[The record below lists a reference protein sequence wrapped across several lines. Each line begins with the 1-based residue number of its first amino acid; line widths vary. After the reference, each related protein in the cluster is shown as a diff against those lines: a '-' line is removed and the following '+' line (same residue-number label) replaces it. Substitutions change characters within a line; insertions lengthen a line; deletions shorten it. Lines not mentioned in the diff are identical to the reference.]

1 MANEQIKMNEQT
13 HFRTCNLCEAM
24 CGIVIQH
31 DGDKVLSIKGD
42 KDDPFSK
49 GYICP
54 KATALQDLHEDNDRL
69 RHPVERTANGWKE
82 ISWPDALDKVAA
94 GIQSVQKKHGKN
106 ALGIYLGNPN
116 VHNLGG
122 MLTIKHLLTSI
133 KTRSRFSAT
142 SIDQLPHHIVSMHLF
157 GHMLRIPVP
166 DVNRTQYM
174 LIIGGNPLASNG
186 SIMTAPNMRQ
196 KLKDI
201 KARDGKV
208 VVIDPRRTETA
219 DIASEHH
226 FIRPATD
233 VLLLLA
239 MLNEIYLQGY
249 ADKARAKNNRAA
261 ALAPEI
267 ERLADFAKDYSAES
281 VADITGISV
290 SEIKRLVKEFC
301 EAESSVCYGRMGV
314 SVQEFG
320 LLSQYLIMV
329 INIVTGR
336 LDEVGGLMFPNPA
349 VDVVNN
355 SGPGY
360 LGKRHSRVS
369 HLPDFNGDYPV
380 VAMADEMLVEGAGQL
395 KGFMTVAGNPVLST
409 PNGEKLDE
417 AFANLDFMVAID
429 YFVTET
435 SRHAHIILPPV
446 SPLERDHYDV
456 TFNNFAV
463 HNVAKYSKALFRK
476 KKSAK
481 HDWQIYL
488 ELAKRLD
495 KKAPLATRVE
505 RLLVKVLGPK
515 FVLNQGLKRGP
526 YKGLNLKKLK
536 KNPHGIDLGA
546 LKRMLPEAL
555 KHKDKQIHLNVD
567 FYKADLERVQEMV
580 QDYDDQQILLIGRRH
595 VRSNNSWLHNSYRL
609 VKGKPRC
616 TLMLH
621 PETAK
626 EYGIED
632 GQNVK
637 VTSRVGSVNII
648 AEVTD
653 ELMPRVVSIPHG
665 WGHGRKGVKQKI
677 AQAHAGVSVNDL
689 TDDTLIDQLSG
700 NAAVNGVPVQLEAV
714 EPEVVDLET
723 TDSSVD
729 SETESSNI
737 ESSDIESGNAA

>member
-1 MANEQIKMNEQT
+1 MSSEKIHTDEQT

-24 CGIVIQH
+24 CGIVIKH
-31 DGDKVLSIKGD
+31 DGKKVLSIKGD

-54 KATALQDLHEDNDRL
+54 KATALQDLHEDSDRL

-82 ISWPDALDKVAA
+82 ISWADALDKVAA
-94 GIQSVQKKHGKN
+94 GIQSVQKKHGQN
-106 ALGIYLGNPN
+106 AFGIYLGNPN

-174 LIIGGNPLASNG
+174 LVIGGNPLASNG

-249 ADKARAKNNRAA
+249 ADKARANNNRAA

-267 ERLADFAKDYSAES
+267 ARIADFAKDYSAES
-281 VADITGISV
+281 VADITGIAAN
-290 SEIKRLVKEFC
+290 EIRRLVKEFC

-320 LLSQYLIMV
+320 LLSQYLIML

-369 HLPDFNGDYPV
+369 NLPDFNGDYPV

-409 PNGEKLDE
+409 PNGEKLDT

-463 HNVAKYSKALFRK
+463 HNVAKYSKALFTK
-476 KKSAK
+476 KRSAK

-495 KKAPLATRVE
+495 KKAALATKAE

-515 FVLNQGLKRGP
+515 FVLDQGLKRGP
-526 YKGLNLKKLK
+526 YKGLNLKQLK
-536 KNPHGIDLGA
+536 KSPHGIDLGA

-555 KHKDKQIHLNVD
+555 KHKDKKIHLNVD
-567 FYKADLERVQEMV
+567 FYQADLERVQEMV
-580 QDYDDQQILLIGRRH
+580 QGYDDKQILLIGRRH

-637 VTSRVGSVNII
+637 VTSRVGSVVIV

-700 NAAVNGVPVQLEAV
+700 NAAVNGVPVQLQAIA
-714 EPEVVDLET
+714 PEVVDLET
-723 TDSSVD
+723 IDSNV
-729 SETESSNI
+729 N
-737 ESSDIESGNAA
+737 SDIESGSAA

>member
-1 MANEQIKMNEQT
+1 MSSKTVQDNEQT

-24 CGIVIQH
+24 CGIVIKH
-31 DGDKVLSIKGD
+31 DGDKVISIKGD
-42 KDDPFSK
+42 KDDPFSQ

-54 KATALQDLHEDNDRL
+54 KATALQDLHEDPDRL
-69 RHPVERTANGWKE
+69 RGPVERTKDGWKE
-82 ISWPDALDKVAA
+82 ISWPDALDKVAV
-94 GIQSVQKKHGKN
+94 GIKFVQQKHGKN
-106 ALGIYLGNPN
+106 ALGVYLGNPN

-122 MLTIKHLLTSI
+122 MLTIKHLLGSI

-219 DIASEHH
+219 EIASEHH

-239 MLNEIYLQGY
+239 MLNEIYAQGY
-249 ADKARAKNNRAA
+249 ADKAQLTNNRAA
-261 ALAPEI
+261 LLAPEI
-267 ERLADFAKDYSAES
+267 ERIADFAKDYSAES
-281 VADITGISV
+281 VASITGIAAV
-290 SEIKRLVKEFC
+290 DIKRMVTEFC
-301 EAESSVCYGRMGV
+301 EAPSAVCYGRMGV
-314 SVQEFG
+314 SVQAFG

-329 INIVTGR
+329 MNIVTGR
-336 LDEVGGLMFPNPA
+336 LDEVGGLMFPNAA

-360 LGKRHSRVS
+360 FGKRHSRVNN
-369 HLPDFNGDYPV
+369 LPDFNGDYPV
-380 VAMADEMLVEGAGQL
+380 VAMADEMLVEGEGQL

-409 PNGEKLDE
+409 PNGEKLDT
-417 AFANLDFMVAID
+417 ALANLDFMVSLD
-429 YFVTET
+429 YFINET

-463 HNVAKYSKALFRK
+463 HNVAKYSNALFRK
-476 KKSAK
+476 HKKAK

-495 KKAPLATRVE
+495 KKVPMATKVE
-505 RLLVKVLGPK
+505 RLLISALGPK
-515 FVLNQGLKRGP
+515 FILDQGLRRGP

-536 KNPHGIDLGA
+536 KNIHGMDLGP
-546 LKRMLPEAL
+546 LKPMLPKAL
-555 KHKDKQIHLNVD
+555 KHKDQKIHLNVD
-567 FYKADLERVQEMV
+567 FYQADLDRVQAMM
-580 QDYDDQQILLIGRRH
+580 QDYDDTQILLIGRRH
-595 VRSNNSWLHNSYRL
+595 VRSNNSWLHNSQRL
-609 VKGKPRC
+609 VKGKSRC

-621 PETAK
+621 PETAEQHGIK
-626 EYGIED
+626 E
-632 GQNVK
+632 GQDVR
-637 VTSRVGSVNII
+637 VTSRVGSVVIT

-653 ELMPRVVSIPHG
+653 ELMPGVVSIPHG
-665 WGHGRKGVKQKI
+665 FGHGRKGVKQKI

-689 TDDTLIDQLSG
+689 TDDTLIDTLSG

-714 EPEVVDLET
+714 APETSNLDT
-723 TDSSVD
+723 TDSKTD
-729 SETESSNI
+729 SPTTTSHSESS
-737 ESSDIESGNAA
+737 SAA

>member
-1 MANEQIKMNEQT
+1 MASEQSKTNEQT

-31 DGDKVLSIKGD
+31 DGEKVLSIKGD

-54 KATALQDLHEDNDRL
+54 KATALQDLHEDSDRL

-82 ISWPDALDKVAA
+82 ISWPEALDKVAA
-94 GIQSVQKKHGKN
+94 GIQSVQKKHGQN
-106 ALGIYLGNPN
+106 AFGIYLGNPN

-122 MLTIKHLLTSI
+122 MLTIKHLLSSI

-249 ADKARAKNNRAA
+249 AGKARAKNNRAA

-267 ERLADFAKDYSAES
+267 ERVADFAKDYSAES
-281 VADITGISV
+281 VADITGIAA

-369 HLPDFNGDYPV
+369 NLPDFNGDYPV

-409 PNGEKLDE
+409 PNGEKLDT

-435 SRHAHIILPPV
+435 SRHANIILPPV

-463 HNVAKYSKALFRK
+463 HNVAKYSKALFAK

-495 KKAPLATRVE
+495 KKAALATKIE
-505 RLLVKVLGPK
+505 RRIVRTLGPK
-515 FVLNQGLKRGP
+515 FMLDQGLRRGP
-526 YKGLNLKKLK
+526 YAGMSLNKLK
-536 KNPHGIDLGA
+536 KKPHGFDLGP
-546 LKRMLPEAL
+546 LKRMLPQAL
-555 KHKDKQIHLNVD
+555 KHKDKQIHLNID
-567 FYKADLERVQEMV
+567 FYQADLARVREMM
-580 QDYDDQQILLIGRRH
+580 QNYDDKQVLLIGRRH

-626 EYGIED
+626 KYGIED

-637 VTSRVGSVNII
+637 VSSRVGSVII
-648 AEVTD
+648 VAEVTD
-653 ELMPRVVSIPHG
+653 ELMPKVVSIPHG

-700 NAAVNGVPVQLEAV
+700 NAAVNGVPVQLEAI
-714 EPEVVDLET
+714 PLEVANLEI

-729 SETESSNI
+729 SDVNA
-737 ESSDIESGNAA
+737 DIKSGSAA

>member
-1 MANEQIKMNEQT
+1 MGTTAASATDNEQI
-13 HFRTCNLCEAM
+13 HFRTCTLCEAM
-24 CGIVIQH
+24 CGVEIKH
-31 DGDKVLSIKGD
+31 DGEKVLSIKGD
-42 KDDPFSK
+42 KNDPFSQ

-54 KATALQDLHEDNDRL
+54 KATALQDLYEDPDRL
-69 RHPVERTANGWKE
+69 RGPVERTADGWKS
-82 ISWPDALDKVAA
+82 ISWIEALDKVAA
-94 GIQSVQKKHGKN
+94 GIQSVQQKYGQN
-106 ALGIYLGNPN
+106 AFGVYLGNPN
-116 VHNLGG
+116 VHNMGG
-122 MLTIKHLLTSI
+122 MLTIKQLLTSL

-201 KARDGKV
+201 KARNGKV

-239 MLNEIYLQGY
+239 MLNEIYAQGY
-249 ADKARAKNNRAA
+249 AKVDSRVAG
-261 ALAPEI
+261 LAPEI
-267 ERLADFAKDYSAES
+267 DRIASFAEGFTPES
-281 VADITGISV
+281 VANITGITAA
-290 SEIKRLVKEFC
+290 EIKRIVKEFC
-301 EAESSVCYGRMGV
+301 EAESSVCYGRMGI

-320 LLSQYLIMV
+320 LLSQYLSMV

-349 VDVVNN
+349 VDVVNS

-369 HLPDFNGDYPV
+369 NLPDFNGEYPV
-380 VAMADEMLVEGAGQL
+380 VAMADEMLVKGEGQL
-395 KGFMTVAGNPVLST
+395 KGFMSVAGNPVLST

-417 AFANLDFMVAID
+417 ALSGLEFMVSLD

-435 SRHAHIILPPV
+435 SRHANIILPPV
-446 SPLERDHYDV
+446 SPLERDHYDI
-456 TFNNFAV
+456 TFNGFAV
-463 HNVAKYSKALFRK
+463 HNVAKYSPALFSK
-476 KKSAK
+476 TENEK
-481 HDWQIYL
+481 HDWEIYL
-488 ELAKRLD
+488 ELADRLD
-495 KKAPLATRVE
+495 KDAPEAVQKERAATKAF
-505 RLLVKVLGPK
+505 GPK
-515 FVLNQGLKRGP
+515 FLLDQGLKYGP
-526 YKGLNLKKLK
+526 YKDVTLDALID
-536 KNPHGIDLGA
+536 NPHGIDLGP
-546 LKRMLPEAL
+546 LHRMLPEAI
-555 KHKDKQIHLNVD
+555 KHADKQINLNVD
-567 FYKADLERVQEMV
+567 FYQADLARVKEMMQQYDNQET
-580 QDYDDQQILLIGRRH
+580 LLIGRRH

-609 VKGKPRC
+609 VKGKSRC

-621 PETAK
+621 PETA
-626 EYGIED
+626 EQHGIED
-632 GQNVK
+632 GQDVR
-637 VTSRVGSVNII
+637 VTSRVGSVVIA

-653 ELMPRVVSIPHG
+653 ELMPGVVSIPHG
-665 WGHGRKGVKQKI
+665 FGHGRKGVKQKI

-700 NAAVNGVPVQLEAV
+700 NAAVNGVPVQLEALGANADSV
-714 EPEVVDLET
+714 ANAVLENSI
-723 TDSSVD
+723 DSA
-729 SETESSNI
+729 I
-737 ESSDIESGNAA
+737 A

>member
-1 MANEQIKMNEQT
+1 MATEQVKSNEQT

-24 CGIVIQH
+24 CGIEIKH
-31 DGDKVLSIKGD
+31 DGKKVLSIKGD
-42 KDDPFSK
+42 KNDPFSK

-54 KATALQDLHEDNDRL
+54 KATALQDLHEDPDRL
-69 RHPVERTANGWKE
+69 RHPVERTANGWQE
-82 ISWPDALDKVAA
+82 ISWSEALDKVAA
-94 GIQSVQKKHGKN
+94 GIGAVQKQYGKN
-106 ALGIYLGNPN
+106 AFGVYLGNPN
-116 VHNLGG
+116 VHNMGG
-122 MLTIKHLLTSI
+122 MLTIKHLLNSL

-142 SIDQLPHHIVSMHLF
+142 SVDQLPHHIVSMHLF

-201 KARDGKV
+201 KVRAGKV

-249 ADKARAKNNRAA
+249 ADKAKVHNRAA
-261 ALAPEI
+261 KFTPEI
-267 ERLADFAKDYSAES
+267 EQLADFAKDYSAES
-281 VADITGISV
+281 VATITGISAV
-290 SEIKRLVKEFC
+290 EIKRLVKEFC
-301 EAESSVCYGRMGV
+301 EAKSAVCYGRMGV

-336 LDEVGGLMFPNPA
+336 LDEIGGLMFPNAA

-369 HLPDFNGDYPV
+369 KLPDFNGDYPV
-380 VAMADEMLVEGAGQL
+380 VAMSDEMLVTGEGQL

-409 PNGEKLDE
+409 PNGEKLDK
-417 AFANLDFMVAID
+417 AFAALDFMVAID
-429 YFVTET
+429 YFVNET
-435 SRHAHIILPPV
+435 SRHANIILPPV

-463 HNVAKYSKALFRK
+463 HNFAKYSKALFAK
-476 KKSAK
+476 DKNAK

-495 KKAPLATRVE
+495 KKASLITKAE
-505 RLLVKVLGPK
+505 RLLIKRLGPK
-515 FVLNQGLKRGP
+515 FVLDQGLRRGP
-526 YKGLNLKKLK
+526 YAGMTLSKLK
-536 KNPHGIDLGA
+536 KSPHGLDLGP
-546 LKRMLPEAL
+546 LKIMLPQAL

-567 FYKADLERVQEMV
+567 FYQADLARVQAMM
-580 QDYDDQQILLIGRRH
+580 QDYDAQQVLLIGRRH

-621 PETAK
+621 PDTAAQ
-626 EYGIED
+626 YGIED
-632 GQNVK
+632 GQDVK
-637 VTSRVGSVNII
+637 VTSRVGSVII
-648 AEVTD
+648 AAEVTD
-653 ELMPRVVSIPHG
+653 ELMPNVVSIPHG
-665 WGHGRKGVKQKI
+665 FGHGRKGVKQKI

-689 TDDTLIDQLSG
+689 TDETLIDELSG
-700 NAAVNGVPVQLEAV
+700 NAAVNGVPVRLEAV
-714 EPEVVDLET
+714 QVKAAKS
-723 TDSSVD
+723 DSSNSAAHLKGESD
-729 SETESSNI
+729 S
-737 ESSDIESGNAA
+737 AA

>member
-1 MANEQIKMNEQT
+1 MASEKIHTDEQT

-31 DGDKVLSIKGD
+31 DGEKVLSIKGD
-42 KDDPFSK
+42 KNDPFSK

-54 KATALQDLHEDNDRL
+54 KATALQDLHEDSDRL

-94 GIQSVQKKHGKN
+94 GIQLVQKKHGQN
-106 ALGIYLGNPN
+106 AFGIYLGNPN

-122 MLTIKHLLTSI
+122 MLTIKHLLSSI

-249 ADKARAKNNRAA
+249 ADKAHAKNNRAA

-267 ERLADFAKDYSAES
+267 ERIADFAKDYSAES
-281 VADITGISV
+281 VADITGIAA

-369 HLPDFNGDYPV
+369 NLPDFNGDYPV

-409 PNGEKLDE
+409 PNGEKLDT

-463 HNVAKYSKALFRK
+463 HNVAKYSKALFAK

-495 KKAPLATRVE
+495 KKAALATKIE
-505 RLLVKVLGPK
+505 RRIVRTLGPK
-515 FVLNQGLKRGP
+515 FMLDQGLRRGP
-526 YKGLNLKKLK
+526 YAGMTLNKLK
-536 KNPHGIDLGA
+536 KNPHGIDLGPP
-546 LKRMLPEAL
+546 KRMLPQAL
-555 KHKDKQIHLNVD
+555 KHKDKQIHLNID
-567 FYKADLERVQEMV
+567 FYQADLERVREMM
-580 QDYDDQQILLIGRRH
+580 QNYDDKQVLLIGRRH

-626 EYGIED
+626 EYSIED

-637 VTSRVGSVNII
+637 VTSRVGSVII
-648 AEVTD
+648 TAEVTD
-653 ELMPRVVSIPHG
+653 ELMPKVVSIPHG
-665 WGHGRKGVKQKI
+665 WGHDRKGVKQKI

-700 NAAVNGVPVQLEAV
+700 NAAVNGVPVQLEAI
-714 EPEVVDLET
+714 PLEVANLEI

-729 SETESSNI
+729 SDVNA
-737 ESSDIESGNAA
+737 DIKSGSAA

>member
-1 MANEQIKMNEQT
+1 MATEQVKSKEQT

-24 CGIVIQH
+24 CGIEIKH
-31 DGDKVLSIKGD
+31 DGKKVLSIKGD
-42 KDDPFSK
+42 KNDPFSK

-54 KATALQDLHEDNDRL
+54 KATALQDLHEDPDRL
-69 RHPVERTANGWKE
+69 RHPVERTVNGWQE
-82 ISWPDALDKVAA
+82 ISWSEALDKVAA
-94 GIQSVQKKHGKN
+94 GIGAVQKQYGKN
-106 ALGIYLGNPN
+106 AFGVYLGNPN
-116 VHNLGG
+116 VHNMGG
-122 MLTIKHLLTSI
+122 MLTIKHLLNSL

-142 SIDQLPHHIVSMHLF
+142 SVDQLPHHIVSMHLF

-201 KARDGKV
+201 KARAGKV

-249 ADKARAKNNRAA
+249 ADKAKVHNRAA
-261 ALAPEI
+261 KFTSEI
-267 ERLADFAKDYSAES
+267 EQLADFAKDYSAES
-281 VADITGISV
+281 VASVTGITAT
-290 SEIKRLVKEFC
+290 EIKRLVKEFC
-301 EAESSVCYGRMGV
+301 EAESAVCYGRMGV

-320 LLSQYLIMV
+320 LLSQYLIMA

-336 LDEVGGLMFPNPA
+336 LDEIGGLMFPNA
-349 VDVVNN
+349 ALDVVNN

-369 HLPDFNGDYPV
+369 KLPDFNGDYPV
-380 VAMADEMLVEGAGQL
+380 VAMGDEMLVTGEGQL

-409 PNGEKLDE
+409 PNGEKLDK
-417 AFANLDFMVAID
+417 AFAELDFMVAID
-429 YFVTET
+429 YFVNET
-435 SRHAHIILPPV
+435 SRHANIILPPV

-456 TFNNFAV
+456 TFNNFSV
-463 HNVAKYSKALFRK
+463 HNVAKYSKALFAK
-476 KKSAK
+476 DKNAK

-495 KKAPLATRVE
+495 KKASLTTKAE
-505 RLLVKVLGPK
+505 RLLIKQLGPK
-515 FVLNQGLKRGP
+515 FVLDQGLRRGP
-526 YKGLNLKKLK
+526 YAGMTLHKLK
-536 KNPHGIDLGA
+536 KNTHGLDLGPLKTTLPQA
-546 LKRMLPEAL
+546 LQ
-555 KHKDKQIHLNVD
+555 HKDKQIHLNVD
-567 FYKADLERVQEMV
+567 FYMADLVRVQAMM
-580 QDYDDQQILLIGRRH
+580 QDYDAQQVLLIGRRH
-595 VRSNNSWLHNSYRL
+595 VRSNNSWLHNSHRL

-621 PETAK
+621 PDTA
-626 EYGIED
+626 EQYGIED
-632 GQNVK
+632 GQDVK
-637 VTSRVGSVNII
+637 VTSRVSSVII
-648 AEVTD
+648 AVEVTD
-653 ELMPRVVSIPHG
+653 ELMPNVVSIPHG
-665 WGHGRKGVKQKI
+665 FGHGRKGVKQKI

-689 TDDTLIDQLSG
+689 TDETLIDELSG
-700 NAAVNGVPVQLEAV
+700 NAAVNGVPVRIEAV
-714 EPEVVDLET
+714 Q
-723 TDSSVD
+723 
-729 SETESSNI
+729 I
-737 ESSDIESGNAA
+737 QAAKSDISKSISGLKAESGSAA

>member
-1 MANEQIKMNEQT
+1 MASEKIHTDEQT

-24 CGIVIQH
+24 CGIEIKH
-31 DGDKVLSIKGD
+31 DGVKVLSMKGD

-54 KATALQDLHEDNDRL
+54 KATALQDLHEDSDRL

-82 ISWPDALDKVAA
+82 IGWAEALDKVAA
-94 GIQSVQKKHGKN
+94 GIQSVQKKHGQN
-106 ALGIYLGNPN
+106 AFGIYLGNPN

-249 ADKARAKNNRAA
+249 ADKPHAKNSRAA
-261 ALAPEI
+261 ALVPEI
-267 ERLADFAKDYSAES
+267 ARIADFAKDYSAES
-281 VADITGISV
+281 VAEITGIAAK
-290 SEIKRLVKEFC
+290 EIKRLVKEFC

-320 LLSQYLIMV
+320 LLSQYLIML

-369 HLPDFNGDYPV
+369 NLPDFNGDYPV

-409 PNGEKLDE
+409 PNGEKLDT

-463 HNVAKYSKALFRK
+463 HNVAKYSEALFAKQR
-476 KKSAK
+476 SAK

-495 KKAPLATRVE
+495 KKAALATKVE
-505 RLLVKVLGPK
+505 RLIIKVLGPK

-526 YKGLNLKKLK
+526 YKGLNLKQLK
-536 KNPHGIDLGA
+536 ENPHGIDLGS
-546 LKRMLPEAL
+546 LKTMLPQAL

-567 FYKADLERVQEMV
+567 FYQADLERVQEMM
-580 QDYDDQQILLIGRRH
+580 QDYDDKQILLIGRRH

-637 VTSRVGSVNII
+637 VTSRVGSVTIV

-653 ELMPRVVSIPHG
+653 ELMPKVVSIPHG
-665 WGHGRKGVKQKI
+665 WGHGRKGVRQKI

-700 NAAVNGVPVQLEAV
+700 NAAVNGVPVQLEAIA
-714 EPEVVDLET
+714 PEATDLET
-723 TDSSVD
+723 ADSDVD
-729 SETESSNI
+729 F
-737 ESSDIESGNAA
+737 DMKSGSAA

>member
-1 MANEQIKMNEQT
+1 MAEAQT
-13 HFRTCNLCEAM
+13 HFRTCTLCEAM
-24 CGIVIQH
+24 CGIEIKH
-31 DGDKVLSIKGD
+31 EGEKILSIKGD
-42 KDDPFSK
+42 KNDPFSQ

-54 KATALQDLHEDNDRL
+54 KATALQDLHEDPDRL
-69 RHPVERTANGWKE
+69 RQPIERTADGWKE
-82 ISWPDALDKVAA
+82 ISWPEALDKVAA
-94 GIQSVQKKHGKN
+94 GIQSVQKQHGQN

-116 VHNLGG
+116 VHNMGS
-122 MLTIKHLLTSI
+122 MLTVKHLLTSL

-142 SIDQLPHHIVSMHLF
+142 SIDQLPHHVVCMHLF

-174 LIIGGNPLASNG
+174 LIIGANPLASNG

-219 DIASEHH
+219 EIASEHH

-249 ADKARAKNNRAA
+249 ANKGHAKDNKAS

-267 ERLADFAKDYSAES
+267 ERIASFAKDYSAES
-281 VADITGISV
+281 VASITGITAV
-290 SEIKRLVKEFC
+290 EIKRLVKEFC
-301 EAESSVCYGRMGV
+301 EAESAVCYGRMGV

-329 INIVTGR
+329 MNIITGR

-349 VDVVNN
+349 VDLVNN

-369 HLPDFNGDYPV
+369 KLPDFNGDYPV
-380 VAMADEMLVEGAGQL
+380 VAMADEMLVEGKGQI
-395 KGFMTVAGNPVLST
+395 KAFINVAGNPVLST
-409 PNGEKLDE
+409 PNGEKLDK
-417 AFANLDFMVAID
+417 ALSQLDFMVSFD
-429 YFVTET
+429 YFVNET
-435 SRHAHIILPPV
+435 SCHANIILPPV

-456 TFNNFAV
+456 TFNGFAV
-463 HNVAKYSKALFRK
+463 HNVAKYSPALFTK
-476 KKSAK
+476 KANEK
-481 HDWQIYL
+481 HDWQINL

-495 KKAPLATRVE
+495 KKAPFATKVE
-505 RLLVKVLGPK
+505 RWLTKILGPK
-515 FVLNQGLKRGP
+515 FLLDQGLKRGP
-526 YKGLNLKKLK
+526 YEGITLKKLNK
-536 KNPHGIDLGA
+536 HPHGIDLGP
-546 LKRMLPEAL
+546 LQSMLPKAL

-567 FYKADLERVQEMV
+567 FYQADLDRVQEMMS
-580 QDYDDQQILLIGRRH
+580 QYDDSQLLLIGRRH
-595 VRSNNSWLHNSYRL
+595 VRSNNSWLHNSHRL

-626 EYGIED
+626 QQGIEN
-632 GQNVK
+632 GQDVK
-637 VTSRVGSVNII
+637 VTSRVGSII
-648 AEVTD
+648 IVAEVTD
-653 ELMPRVVSIPHG
+653 ELMPGVVSIPHG

-689 TDDTLIDQLSG
+689 TDETLIDQLSG
-700 NAAVNGVPVQLEAV
+700 NAAVNGVPVSLEAV
-714 EPEVVDLET
+714 PLAVHKLE
-723 TDSSVD
+723 SA
-729 SETESSNI
+729 ELQ
-737 ESSDIESGNAA
+737 A

>member
-1 MANEQIKMNEQT
+1 MASEKIHTDEQT

-24 CGIVIQH
+24 CGIVIKH
-31 DGDKVLSIKGD
+31 DGKKVLSIKGD

-54 KATALQDLHEDNDRL
+54 KATALQDLHEDSDRL

-82 ISWPDALDKVAA
+82 ISWADALDKVAA
-94 GIQSVQKKHGKN
+94 GIQSVQKRYGQN
-106 ALGIYLGNPN
+106 AFGIYLGNPN

-201 KARDGKV
+201 QARDGKV

-219 DIASEHH
+219 DIAREHH

-249 ADKARAKNNRAA
+249 ADKARTKNNRAL

-267 ERLADFAKDYSAES
+267 ERIADFAKDYSAES
-281 VADITGISV
+281 VADITGIAA

-301 EAESSVCYGRMGV
+301 EAESAVCYGRMGV

-320 LLSQYLIMV
+320 LLSQYLIML

-369 HLPDFNGDYPV
+369 NLPDFNGDYPV
-380 VAMADEMLVEGAGQL
+380 VAMADEILVEGAGQL

-463 HNVAKYSKALFRK
+463 HNVAKYSKALFAK

-495 KKAPLATRVE
+495 KKAPLTTKIE
-505 RLLVKVLGPK
+505 RRLVRTLGPK
-515 FVLNQGLKRGP
+515 FLLDQGLRRGP
-526 YKGLNLKKLK
+526 YAGMTLNKLK
-536 KNPHGIDLGA
+536 KNPHGIDLGP
-546 LKRMLPEAL
+546 LKKMLPEVI

-567 FYKADLERVQEMV
+567 FYQADLERVQAMM
-580 QDYDDQQILLIGRRH
+580 QDYDSKQILLIGRRH

-637 VTSRVGSVNII
+637 VISRVGSVMIV
-648 AEVTD
+648 AEVTN

-689 TDDTLIDQLSG
+689 TDDMLIDQLSG
-700 NAAVNGVPVQLEAV
+700 NAAVNGVPVQLEAI
-714 EPEVVDLET
+714 EPKELDLDT
-723 TDSSVD
+723 IDYDVD
-729 SETESSNI
+729 SDIKSES
-737 ESSDIESGNAA
+737 AA

>member
-1 MANEQIKMNEQT
+1 MASEKIHTDEQI

-31 DGDKVLSIKGD
+31 DGEKVLSIKGD
-42 KDDPFSK
+42 KNDPFSK

-54 KATALQDLHEDNDRL
+54 KATVLQDLHEDSDRL

-94 GIQSVQKKHGKN
+94 GIQSVQKKHGQN
-106 ALGIYLGNPN
+106 AFGIYLGNPN

-122 MLTIKHLLTSI
+122 MLTIKHLLSSI

-267 ERLADFAKDYSAES
+267 ARIADFAKDYSAES
-281 VADITGISV
+281 VADITGIAA

-369 HLPDFNGDYPV
+369 NLPDFNGDYPV

-409 PNGEKLDE
+409 PNGEKLDT

-463 HNVAKYSKALFRK
+463 HNVAKYSKALFAK

-495 KKAPLATRVE
+495 KKAALATKIE
-505 RLLVKVLGPK
+505 RRIVRTLGPK
-515 FVLNQGLKRGP
+515 FMLDQGLRRGP
-526 YKGLNLKKLK
+526 YAGMSLNKLK
-536 KNPHGIDLGA
+536 KNPHGFDLGP
-546 LKRMLPEAL
+546 LKRMLPQAL
-555 KHKDKQIHLNVD
+555 KHKDKQIHLNID
-567 FYKADLERVQEMV
+567 FYQADLARVREMM
-580 QDYDDQQILLIGRRH
+580 QNYDDKQVLLIGRRH

-637 VTSRVGSVNII
+637 VSSRVGSVII
-648 AEVTD
+648 VAEVTD
-653 ELMPRVVSIPHG
+653 ELMPKVVSIPHG

-700 NAAVNGVPVQLEAV
+700 NAAVNGVPVQLEAI
-714 EPEVVDLET
+714 PLEVANLEI

-729 SETESSNI
+729 SDVNANI
-737 ESSDIESGNAA
+737 KSGSAA

>member
-1 MANEQIKMNEQT
+1 LIRLVYQVYLYG
-13 HFRTCNLCEAM
+13 FF
-24 CGIVIQH
+24 
-31 DGDKVLSIKGD
+31 SI
-42 KDDPFSK
+42 
-49 GYICP
+49 
-54 KATALQDLHEDNDRL
+54 AHALQDLHEDSDRL

-82 ISWPDALDKVAA
+82 ISWAEALDKVAA
-94 GIQSVQKKHGKN
+94 GIQSVQKKHGQN
-106 ALGIYLGNPN
+106 AFGIYLGNPN

-249 ADKARAKNNRAA
+249 AGKARANNNRAA

-267 ERLADFAKDYSAES
+267 ERIADFAKDYSAES
-281 VADITGISV
+281 VAEITGIAA

-320 LLSQYLIMV
+320 LLSQYLIML

-369 HLPDFNGDYPV
+369 NLPDFNGDYPV

-409 PNGEKLDE
+409 PNGEKLDT
-417 AFANLDFMVAID
+417 AFASLDFMVAID

-463 HNVAKYSKALFRK
+463 HNVAKYSKALFAKQR
-476 KKSAK
+476 SAK

-495 KKAPLATRVE
+495 KKAILATKVE
-505 RLLVKVLGPK
+505 RLIIKVLGPK

-526 YKGLNLKKLK
+526 YKGLNLKQLK
-536 KNPHGIDLGA
+536 KNPHGIDLGS
-546 LKRMLPEAL
+546 LKTMLPQAL

-567 FYKADLERVQEMV
+567 FYRADLERVQEVM
-580 QDYDDQQILLIGRRH
+580 QDYDDKQILLIGRRH

-637 VTSRVGSVNII
+637 VTSRVGSVTIV

-653 ELMPRVVSIPHG
+653 ELMPKVVSIPHG

-700 NAAVNGVPVQLEAV
+700 NAAVNGVPVQLQAIAPEAT
-714 EPEVVDLET
+714 DLET
-723 TDSSVD
+723 ADSDVNFD
-729 SETESSNI
+729 M
-737 ESSDIESGNAA
+737 ESGSAA

>member
-1 MANEQIKMNEQT
+1 MASEQTKTNEQT

-31 DGDKVLSIKGD
+31 DGDKILSIKGD

-54 KATALQDLHEDNDRL
+54 KATALQDLHEDGDRL
-69 RHPVERTANGWKE
+69 HHPVERTTNGWKE
-82 ISWPDALDKVAA
+82 MSWPDALDKVAA

-261 ALAPEI
+261 ALSPEI
-267 ERLADFAKDYSAES
+267 ERLVDFAKDYSAES
-281 VADITGISV
+281 VADITGISA

-301 EAESSVCYGRMGV
+301 EAKSSVCYGRMGV

-495 KKAPLATRVE
+495 KKAPLVIRVE

-526 YKGLNLKKLK
+526 YKDLNLKKLK

-546 LKRMLPEAL
+546 LKRMLPEGL

-567 FYKADLERVQEMV
+567 FYKADLERVQEMM

-637 VTSRVGSVNII
+637 VTSRVGSVNIV
-648 AEVTD
+648 AEVND

-729 SETESSNI
+729 SDIESSNI

>member
-1 MANEQIKMNEQT
+1 MATKSKTQQNKANEKT
-13 HFRTCNLCEAM
+13 HLRTCTLCEAM
-24 CGIVIQH
+24 CGIVIKH
-31 DGDKVLSIKGD
+31 DGNKVLSIKGD

-54 KATALQDLHEDNDRL
+54 KATALQDLHEDPDRL
-69 RHPVERTANGWKE
+69 RHPVERTASGWKK
-82 ISWPDALDKVAA
+82 ISWPEALDKVAA
-94 GIQSVQKKHGKN
+94 GISDVQSKYGKN

-116 VHNLGG
+116 VHNMGG
-122 MLTIKHLLTSI
+122 MLTVKHLLNSI

-166 DVNRTQYM
+166 DVNSTQHM

-196 KLKDI
+196 KIKDI
-201 KARDGKV
+201 KARGGKV

-219 DIASEHH
+219 ELASEHH

-239 MLNEIYLQGY
+239 MLNEIYIQGY
-249 ADKARAKNNRAA
+249 ADKARAKNNKAI
-261 ALAPEI
+261 ALTPEI
-267 ERLADFAKDYSAES
+267 ERMADFAKDYSAES
-281 VADITGISV
+281 VASITGISAH
-290 SEIKRLVKEFC
+290 EIKRLVTEFC
-301 EAESSVCYGRMGV
+301 EADSSVCYGRMGV

-320 LLSQYLIMV
+320 LLCQYLIMI

-349 VDVVNN
+349 VDLVNN

-360 LGKRHSRVS
+360 LGKRHTRVS
-369 HLPDFNGDYPV
+369 NLPDFNGDYPV
-380 VAMADEMLVEGAGQL
+380 VAMADEMLVTGEGQL
-395 KGFMTVAGNPVLST
+395 KAFMCVAGNPVLST

-417 AFANLDFMVAID
+417 ALAQLDFMVAID

-435 SRHAHIILPPV
+435 SRHANIILPPA
-446 SPLERDHYDV
+446 SPLEREHYDV
-456 TFNNFAV
+456 TFNGFAV
-463 HNVAKYSKALFRK
+463 HNVAKYSPALFTKHKDAR
-476 KKSAK
+476 

-495 KKAPLATRVE
+495 KKPALATRVE
-505 RLLVKVLGPK
+505 RELTARLGPK
-515 FVLNQGLKRGP
+515 FVLDQGLRRGP
-526 YKGLNLKKLK
+526 YQGMTLGKLK
-536 KNPHGIDLGA
+536 KNPHGMDLGP
-546 LKRMLPEAL
+546 LKRMLPQAI
-555 KHKDKQIHLNVD
+555 KHKDKQIALNVD
-567 FYKADLERVQEMV
+567 FYQADLARVQEMMAN
-580 QDYDDQQILLIGRRH
+580 YDDEQILLIGRRH
-595 VRSNNSWLHNSYRL
+595 VRSNNSWLHNSQRL

-621 PETAK
+621 PDTAR

-632 GQNVK
+632 GQDVE
-637 VTSRVGSVNII
+637 VTSRVGQVTIS

-653 ELMPRVVSIPHG
+653 ELMAGVVSIPHG
-665 WGHGRKGVKQKI
+665 WGHGRSGVKQKI

-689 TDDTLIDQLSG
+689 TDDTLIDELCG
-700 NAAVNGVPVQLEAV
+700 NAAVNGVPVKLEAIAVKDQV
-714 EPEVVDLET
+714 EAE
-723 TDSSVD
+723 
-729 SETESSNI
+729 SEASMLS
-737 ESSDIESGNAA
+737 

>member
-1 MANEQIKMNEQT
+1 MAEAQT
-13 HFRTCNLCEAM
+13 HFRTCTLCEAM
-24 CGIVIQH
+24 CGIEIKYE
-31 DGDKVLSIKGD
+31 GEKILSIKGD
-42 KDDPFSK
+42 KNDPFSQ

-54 KATALQDLHEDNDRL
+54 KATALQDLHEDPDRL
-69 RHPVERTANGWKE
+69 RHPIERTTDGWKE
-82 ISWPDALDKVAA
+82 ISWPEALDKVAA
-94 GIQSVQKKHGKN
+94 GIQSVQKQHGQN

-116 VHNLGG
+116 VHNMGS
-122 MLTIKHLLTSI
+122 MLTVKHLLTSL

-142 SIDQLPHHIVSMHLF
+142 SIDQLPHHVVCMHLF

-219 DIASEHH
+219 EVASEHH

-239 MLNEIYLQGY
+239 MLNEIYLQGF
-249 ADKARAKNNRAA
+249 AKDNKAS

-267 ERLADFAKDYSAES
+267 ERIASFAKDYSAES
-281 VADITGISV
+281 VASITGITAV
-290 SEIKRLVKEFC
+290 EIKRLVKEFC
-301 EAESSVCYGRMGV
+301 EAESAVCYGRMGV

-329 INIVTGR
+329 MNIITGR

-349 VDVVNN
+349 VDLVNN

-369 HLPDFNGDYPV
+369 KLPDFNGDYPV
-380 VAMADEMLVEGAGQL
+380 VAMADEMLVEGEGQI
-395 KGFMTVAGNPVLST
+395 KAFINVAGNPVLST
-409 PNGEKLDE
+409 PNGEKLDK
-417 AFANLDFMVAID
+417 ALSQLDFMVSFD
-429 YFVTET
+429 YFVNET
-435 SRHAHIILPPV
+435 SCHANIILPPV
-446 SPLERDHYDV
+446 SPLERDHYDL
-456 TFNNFAV
+456 TFNGFAV
-463 HNVAKYSKALFRK
+463 HNVAKYSPALFAK
-476 KKSAK
+476 KANEK
-481 HDWQIYL
+481 HDWQINL

-495 KKAPLATRVE
+495 KNAPFATKVE
-505 RLLVKVLGPK
+505 RWLTKVFGPK
-515 FVLNQGLKRGP
+515 FVLDQGLKKGP
-526 YKGLNLKKLK
+526 YEGINLKKLN
-536 KNPHGIDLGA
+536 KNPHGIDLGP
-546 LKRMLPEAL
+546 LQSMLPKAL

-567 FYKADLERVQEMV
+567 FYQADLDRVKEMML
-580 QDYDDQQILLIGRRH
+580 QYDDSQILLIGRRH
-595 VRSNNSWLHNSYRL
+595 VRSNNSWLHNSHRL
-609 VKGKPRC
+609 VKGKSRC

-626 EYGIED
+626 QQGIED

-637 VTSRVGSVNII
+637 VSSRVGSVII
-648 AEVTD
+648 AAEVTD
-653 ELMPRVVSIPHG
+653 ELMPGVVSIPHG

-677 AQAHAGVSVNDL
+677 AQSHAGVSVNDL

-700 NAAVNGVPVQLEAV
+700 NAAVNGVPVSLEAV
-714 EPEVVDLET
+714 PLE
-723 TDSSVD
+723 SRKL
-729 SETESSNI
+729 ESA
-737 ESSDIESGNAA
+737 ESQA